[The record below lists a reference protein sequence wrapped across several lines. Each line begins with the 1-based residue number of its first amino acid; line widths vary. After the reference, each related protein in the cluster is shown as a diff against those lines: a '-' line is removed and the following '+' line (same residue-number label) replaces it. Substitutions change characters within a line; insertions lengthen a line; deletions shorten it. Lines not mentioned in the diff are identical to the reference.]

1 MNKLG
6 DSFEDNFKKV
16 FNDAEWSPPNDLW
29 NSIEHKLDLNNRIS
43 IEDTFRTSF
52 LTAEITPPE
61 DIWRRIENDL
71 RNRKIRM
78 WTFRSL
84 GVAAVL
90 LLSFGAGKYF
100 VPSEVLTAKSPAN
113 ETTSSADI
121 TPAHIEAKA
130 VAHEPVLSAET
141 IRENAENNPLKTVSE
156 QSSDEKIAKN
166 ALSSSK
172 QTNADKIK
180 KDAAKN
186 LEEGLG
192 RAKSAE
198 NVNQKLTDKVSPKVI
213 EAEKSHKTAENGKK
227 IGNEEK
233 KNLPVD
239 EKSVIATVETPEKK
253 DLLVVSPVL
262 LEVETKLPLL
272 VEKTSLELVSAQGLA
287 AENTIQTKKIG
298 YFAGISGMTGT
309 FRPNYAFAGN
319 TQNQLMAGAD
329 SVVLYQELQKNPIKG
344 MISGAG
350 LEFGIHFNEK
360 IFIVSGIEY
369 WQANASFSHTPYKAV
384 KIIDPDFQEDT
395 VMTAFKNTVKLKNT
409 YFAVPLRTEAHLG
422 KGKLKFLLSGGGVL
436 TFNRTTR
443 LLSQN
448 NEFSYDFGRENPFGA
463 LLSLGVGLRYDIQK
477 NLFVALSGDYRSAL
491 NNFSTQENVKLLPEN
506 ALLMVKMRY
515 IW

>member
-6 DSFEDNFKKV
+6 DSFEDTFKKA

-43 IEDTFRTSF
+43 IEETFRTSF

-100 VPSEVLTAKSPAN
+100 IPTEVLTAKSPAHGK
-113 ETTSSADI
+113 TTSADI
-121 TPAHIEAKA
+121 SPVQHTSQIIENEAIPTHA
-130 VAHEPVLSAET
+130 EIQNYSENNRQNVLSEQ
-141 IRENAENNPLKTVSE
+141 IVENKSDKNSQNLPSEHQSFEKIKGSVKNNF
-156 QSSDEKIAKN
+156 DEKNSPAEI
-166 ALSSSK
+166 L
-172 QTNADKIK
+172 K
-180 KDAAKN
+180 KTP
-186 LEEGLG
+186 
-192 RAKSAE
+192 
-198 NVNQKLTDKVSPKVI
+198 QKLSHK
-213 EAEKSHKTAENGKK
+213 EAEKNTETEKSHILPENGEKK
-227 IGNEEK
+227 ILTASEN
-233 KNLPVD
+233 
-239 EKSVIATVETPEKK
+239 SVIATATMPEKK
-253 DLLVVSPVL
+253 DLLPVQPEL
-262 LEVETKLPLL
+262 LPIVFKLPLL
-272 VEKTSLELVSAQGLA
+272 VEKTSLALVSPAGLA
-287 AENTIQTKKIG
+287 AENSIQAKKMG
-298 YFAGISGMTGT
+298 YFVGISGMTGS
-309 FRPNYAFAGN
+309 FRPNYAFAGSA
-319 TQNQLMAGAD
+319 QNNLMSGAD

-344 MISGAG
+344 TSSGAG

-395 VMTAFKNTVKLKNT
+395 VMTAFRNTVRLKNT

-422 KGKLKFLLSGGGVL
+422 KGKLKFILSGGGVL
-436 TFNRTTR
+436 TFNRST
-443 LLSQN
+443 LLQSER
-448 NEFSYDFGRENPFGA
+448 NEFFYDFGRETRFGA
-463 LLSLGVGLRYDIQK
+463 LLSVGAGVRYDFGK

-491 NNFSTQENVKLLPEN
+491 TNFSEEKNAKLLPEN
-506 ALLMVKMRY
+506 ALMQVKVRY